1 MVAKGLDFPNVTLV
15 GVVAPDLSLYVDD
28 IRAGER
34 TFSLLTQ
41 VVGRAGRGE
50 KQGRAVIQ
58 TYTPK
63 NPVILAAAAQD
74 YDSFYDYEIDVR
86 QALLAVLFM
95 GISIMLICLLIA
107 PHLPKWMGAQ
117 PDVLPDAVRY
127 LQIYVLSLPF
137 QCGSYT
143 FSAVLRCMGD
153 TKTPLILNTAANL
166 LNVVLNFFLIFPTRP
181 TELFGMSF
189 TVPGAGWGVAGAAIA
204 TTISTA
210 ITGLGISYTA
220 LFRKPDCRISLH
232 DSFKPDRE
240 IIHRALELG
249 VPTALEH
256 ATVSAGQIVVTRINA
271 TLGTVALAADHVA
284 VTAEGLSYMPADGI
298 SYAATALVGAQ
309 EFEDAHRFGKLS
321 GLTGLAFST
330 VMGIMLFIFA
340 TPLAS
345 IFSSDPAVIELAAQM
360 LRIVAIAEPLFGV
373 AIVMSGAL
381 RGLGDTRFPLVI
393 SLIGMWGVRCVLAPT
408 LVFGFKIGLAGSWI
422 AMVCDLCVR
431 GLLCALRFKRF
442 TPQYLAENH
451 R

>member
-1 MVAKGLDFPNVTLV
+1 
-15 GVVAPDLSLYVDD
+15 
-28 IRAGER
+28 
-34 TFSLLTQ
+34 
-41 VVGRAGRGE
+41 
-50 KQGRAVIQ
+50 
-58 TYTPK
+58 
-63 NPVILAAAAQD
+63 
-74 YDSFYDYEIDVR
+74 
-86 QALLAVLFM
+86 
-95 GISIMLICLLIA
+95 
-107 PHLPKWMGAQ
+107 
-117 PDVLPDAVRY
+117 
-127 LQIYVLSLPF
+127 
-137 QCGSYT
+137 
-143 FSAVLRCMGD
+143 MGD

-298 SYAATALVGAQ
+298 SYAATALVGQSYGAQ

-330 VMGIMLFIFA
+330 VMGVMLFIFA

-408 LVFGFKIGLAGSWI
+408 LVFGFKMGLAGSWI

>member
-1 MVAKGLDFPNVTLV
+1 MSIPRWSARWEPTPPAAVAINASPTWLISSILSAIGV
-15 GVVAPDLSLYVDD
+15 GYSVQVAHSIGAKD
-28 IRAGER
+28 
-34 TFSLLTQ
+34 
-41 VVGRAGRGE
+41 
-50 KQGRAVIQ
+50 KQATARI
-58 TYTPK
+58 
-63 NPVILAAAAQD
+63 
-74 YDSFYDYEIDVR
+74 VR

-256 ATVSAGQIVVTRINA
+256 ATVSAGQIGR
-271 TLGTVALAADHVA
+271 H
-284 VTAEGLSYMPADGI
+284 PHQR
-298 SYAATALVGAQ
+298 YAG
-309 EFEDAHRFGKLS
+309 HRCAGCRPRRS
-321 GLTGLAFST
+321 H
-330 VMGIMLFIFA
+330 
-340 TPLAS
+340 
-345 IFSSDPAVIELAAQM
+345 
-360 LRIVAIAEPLFGV
+360 R
-373 AIVMSGAL
+373 
-381 RGLGDTRFPLVI
+381 RGLELYAGRRHL
-393 SLIGMWGVRCVLAPT
+393 LRCHSAGWTVLRRT
-408 LVFGFKIGLAGSWI
+408 GI
-422 AMVCDLCVR
+422 
-431 GLLCALRFKRF
+431 
-442 TPQYLAENH
+442 
-451 R
+451 